1 MTKGYPI
8 FEWSPGIPITEK
20 DDKTQSEGDEISS
33 SHEDEHDYDITENG
47 KEEESIEEETYE
59 DEHPPDRENNPSN
72 NIIKNQ
78 DKMTKKTPLLKMTA
92 QKND

>member
-20 DDKTQSEGDEISS
+20 DNKTQSG
-33 SHEDEHDYDITENG
+33 EDETIQQMKTSTMMKSLKMEVEVPKKRHMNMSTHQKGIMIQVRTSS
-47 KEEESIEEETYE
+47 K
-59 DEHPPDRENNPSN
+59 
-72 NIIKNQ
+72 IKT
-78 DKMTKKTPLLKMTA
+78 KMTKETPPLKMMA